1 MIANAVIVDGNMS
14 ESASRLRNLLS
25 ELRRR
30 KVIRVGLVYLALAW
44 VIVQVVDSTFEH
56 LPLPN
61 GSETLV
67 LVLLAIGFPVAL
79 ALAWAYEMTP
89 GGVKRDISDLD
100 PQAGRPFAA
109 PDPEPP
115 EASIAVLPF
124 ADMSPDRDH
133 EYFCDGVAE
142 EILTMLSR
150 VPDLHVASRTSS
162 FRFKGQAMDIADIAG
177 QLRVRTVLEGSVRKA
192 GDRLRITTQL
202 IDAVTG
208 FQLWSASYDRGVQDI
223 FSIQGEIARNIADVL
238 EVRNA
243 SCKCD
248 YTQNVNAYDYYLQAW
263 NYFHRVGPKNMAMAR
278 HLFSRAIELDP
289 SFANAWAGLADS
301 YGFDYLYYNP
311 TRENQDEASRASRK
325 ALELAPEL
333 AETHTSRAFAHSLCD
348 ENTEAEK
355 EFNEAIRINPKLFE
369 AQYLYAR
376 ALFHQ
381 GSLERA
387 AEWFESASQLRPL
400 DYQSLALLSRV
411 HEGLGNEQLSLDAAE
426 RAVAVAE
433 KVLEL
438 KPDET
443 RALYLTATPLA
454 RIGRMDDAVSW
465 VERALFIEPE
475 DPSVLYNVACFYAQ
489 TGEIEKALDCLENA
503 RLPGMAN
510 KSWLANDAD
519 LDPLRDHPRFQ
530 RILNE
535 VPEH

>member
-1 MIANAVIVDGNMS
+1 MS
-14 ESASRLRNLLS
+14 DSASRLRRFFS

-30 KVIRVGLVYLALAW
+30 KVIRVVVVYLALAW
-44 VIVQVVDSTFEH
+44 VIVQVVDATFEH
-56 LPLPN
+56 LPLPS
-61 GSETLV
+61 GSGTLV

-89 GGVKRDISDLD
+89 EGLKRDNSDLD
-100 PQAGRPFAA
+100 PQGGGELAA
-109 PDPEPP
+109 PAAEPP

-124 ADMSPDRDH
+124 VDMSPERDH

-142 EILTMLSR
+142 EILTMLTR

-177 QLRVRTVLEGSVRKA
+177 QLGVRTVLEGSVRKA

-202 IDAVTG
+202 IDAATG
-208 FQLWSASYDRGVQDI
+208 FQLWSASYDRGMEDI

-248 YTQNVNAYDYYLQAW
+248 YTQNVDAYDFYLQAW

-301 YGFDYLYYNP
+301 YGYDYLYYNP
-311 TRENQDEASRASRK
+311 TRQNQEEASRASRK
-325 ALELAPEL
+325 ALELAPKL

-348 ENTEAEK
+348 ENAEAER
-355 EFNEAIRINPKLFE
+355 EFSEAIRINPKLFE

-376 ALFHQ
+376 MCFHQ
-381 GSLERA
+381 GKLERA
-387 AEWFESASQLRPL
+387 AELFESASQLRPL
-400 DYQSLALLSRV
+400 DYQSLVLLSRV
-411 HEGLGNEQLSLDAAE
+411 HEGLGNEELSLDAA
-426 RAVAVAE
+426 RRGVAIAE

-443 RALYLTATPLA
+443 RALYLTATSLVL
-454 RIGRMDDAVSW
+454 IGRKEDAESW

-475 DPSVLYNVACFYAQ
+475 DPSVLYNVACYYAQ
-489 TGEIEKALDCLENA
+489 TGQIDKALDCLENA
-503 RLPGMAN
+503 HLPGMAN
-510 KSWLANDAD
+510 KSWLTNDAD
-519 LDPLRDHPRFQ
+519 LDPLRDHPRFLQ
-530 RILNE
+530 ILE
-535 VPEH
+535 AIPDH

>member
-1 MIANAVIVDGNMS
+1 MS
-14 ESASRLRNLLS
+14 DSASRLRRFFS

-30 KVIRVGLVYLALAW
+30 KVIRVVVVYLALSW
-44 VIVQVVDSTFEH
+44 VIVQVVDATFEH
-56 LPLPN
+56 LPLPS
-61 GSETLV
+61 GSGTLV

-79 ALAWAYEMTP
+79 ALAWAYEITP
-89 GGVKRDISDLD
+89 EGLKRDNSDLD
-100 PQAGRPFAA
+100 PQGGGELAA
-109 PDPEPP
+109 PAPEPP

-124 ADMSPDRDH
+124 VDMSPERDH

-142 EILTMLSR
+142 EILTMLTR

-177 QLRVRTVLEGSVRKA
+177 QLGVRTVLEGSVRKA

-202 IDAVTG
+202 IDAATG
-208 FQLWSASYDRGVQDI
+208 FQLWSASYDRGMEDI

-248 YTQNVNAYDYYLQAW
+248 YTQNVDAYDFYLQAW

-301 YGFDYLYYNP
+301 YGYDYLYYNP
-311 TRENQDEASRASRK
+311 TRQNQEEASRASRK
-325 ALELAPEL
+325 ALELAPKL

-348 ENTEAEK
+348 ENAEAER
-355 EFNEAIRINPKLFE
+355 EFSEAIRINPKLFE

-376 ALFHQ
+376 MCFHQ
-381 GSLERA
+381 GKLERA
-387 AEWFESASQLRPL
+387 AELFESASQLRPL
-400 DYQSLALLSRV
+400 DYQSLVLLSRV
-411 HEGLGNEQLSLDAAE
+411 HEGLGNEELSLDAA
-426 RAVAVAE
+426 RRGVAIAE

-443 RALYLTATPLA
+443 RALYLTATSLVL
-454 RIGRMDDAVSW
+454 IGRKEDAESW

-475 DPSVLYNVACFYAQ
+475 DPSVLYNVACYYAQ
-489 TGEIEKALDCLENA
+489 TGQIDKALDCLENA
-503 RLPGMAN
+503 HLPGMAN
-510 KSWLANDAD
+510 KSWLTNDAD
-519 LDPLRDHPRFQ
+519 LDPLRDHPRFLQ
-530 RILNE
+530 ILE
-535 VPEH
+535 AIPDH